1 MNPTNHIPKLI
12 GLGVVGVFVLTI
24 MLGSFYTVDQ
34 GERVVVT
41 SNGAVSS
48 EAGPGLHFKTPWIE
62 SIERFE
68 VRTAKYKEP
77 TFQAYSK
84 DIQPV
89 DVIMSVNLRADPGMV
104 KEIYSQ
110 LGSNY
115 IERIVTPA
123 VLQAS
128 KEIFGKYA
136 ANDIVNLRDKIA
148 TDIREDLMSKLS
160 ALGVIIETVQVED
173 IKFSPAFVQS
183 IEQRMQS
190 EVEVKKREQ
199 QLRTTEVEA
208 QQALAVAQGK
218 ANATKAEADAEAF
231 RITVVAKSQA
241 EAIRTQGDAL
251 RANPLFVE
259 LTKANKWDGKMPTTM
274 LPSGTTPMLNF
285 RAAAD

>member
-1 MNPTNHIPKLI
+1 MQNSTVVKLMI
-12 GLGVVGVFVLTI
+12 FAVLALFVGMPVMF
-24 MLGSFYTVDQ
+24 GSWYTVDQ
-34 GERVVVT
+34 GERIVVT
-41 SNGAVSS
+41 RNGAVVDES
-48 EAGPGLHFKTPWIE
+48 GPGLHFKTPWIE

-89 DVIMSVNLRADPGMV
+89 DVTMSVNLRADPGKV
-104 KEIYSQ
+104 KDIYSQ
-110 LGSNY
+110 LGAGY
-115 IERIVTPA
+115 VDRIVTPA

-128 KEIFGKYA
+128 KETFGKYA

-148 TDIREDLMSKLS
+148 SDIREDLMGKLG
-160 ALGVIIETVQVED
+160 AMGVIIETVQVED

-208 QQALAVAQGK
+208 QQAQAVAKGK
-218 ANATKAEADAEAF
+218 ADATRTEADAEAY
-231 RITVVAKSQA
+231 RIASVAKSQA
-241 EAIRTQGDAL
+241 EAIRVQGDAL
-251 RANPLFVE
+251 RANPLYVE
-259 LTKANKWDGKMPTTM
+259 LTKANKWDGKLPTTM
-274 LPSGTTPMLNF
+274 LPNGATPLLDM
-285 RAAAD
+285 RAQ